1 VALVDPQGLA
11 LDLLNR
17 KLYWTDS
24 GNSSVEDGKVYM
36 SNLDGSDA
44 VCALERGLWD
54 PMGIVLDLRNYTMI
68 LTDESAGHNG
78 HGAIIKANMAY
89 GPEIWKQKANDIAY
103 YANRTWW
110 QVILEEYETLT
121 VGGVDTLHKPYGIV
135 LDTTNDMLYISD
147 SESGHIIKCD
157 VNGSLGSVVPMTFMD
172 QGVPMGMALDNGLG
186 PSQDRGAYE
195 CYGHGRCGGPEAN
208 FKCACDEGWYGNCNM
223 STCPLGRAFFD
234 QPWTR
239 DEGHALVPCS
249 GNGYCD
255 ASTGACDCRDGFE
268 GGNCE
273 RLSCPVGA
281 NGETCSGHGECLT
294 MRMLGAFA
302 SYNGERTPV
311 DYGSPKQIN
320 ATAWDADVVQGCL
333 CYAPGYRNGSLQN
346 MSAWTGY
353 DCSRRECP
361 TGDYAAQPYV
371 TNANGT
377 RVLKSFEEQV
387 ITCKATG
394 GSLKLTFRD
403 ETTRAIEYNAR
414 VEDVAAEL
422 EALSSIG
429 SVDVWGGQ
437 GNATGI
443 LCDWNANNVS
453 VSFTSELGDVP
464 LIVADGSLLDGPYE
478 LVVKEY
484 RKGTKD
490 DYVCSL
496 HGECDYDTGT
506 CDCFAPYTT
515 SDANNAFGFRGD
527 CGVALL

>member
-1 VALVDPQGLA
+1 
-11 LDLLNR
+11 
-17 KLYWTDS
+17 
-24 GNSSVEDGKVYM
+24 
-36 SNLDGSDA
+36 
-44 VCALERGLWD
+44 
-54 PMGIVLDLRNYTMI
+54 
-68 LTDESAGHNG
+68 
-78 HGAIIKANMAY
+78 
-89 GPEIWKQKANDIAY
+89 
-103 YANRTWW
+103 
-110 QVILEEYETLT
+110 
-121 VGGVDTLHKPYGIV
+121 
-135 LDTTNDMLYISD
+135 
-147 SESGHIIKCD
+147 
-157 VNGSLGSVVPMTFMD
+157 MTFMD

-478 LVVKEY
+478 LVVKEH